1 MFRNKLNLRKVV
13 AIAICLAVTG
23 IEVIAQNYQIGVTQQ
38 GNQYDVNVT
47 QNRYQ
52 TIDVSRIQMTSYTP
66 SSTGG
71 IDFNNLSRAADALT
85 KRYYENQEMYF
96 GAYNQLLSLP
106 VDNQCQKDLKEKLL
120 NEFELNVKRSV
131 GRDRWFD
138 ANVRKTIM
146 DEALRIN
153 KTIGDYYDKPCIIP
167 DILKQIEDFNEQS
180 KYREALDIYEN
191 SKKDI
196 NIYLMIF
203 TYNFKKYHKET
214 IYSLFINVY
223 DRETAIRRYVENC
236 ESNLAYAK
244 QTSSN
249 DVYLS
254 LYSSILDG
262 YDELKDWN
270 KSIRICNDAVNW
282 AKGKMYVYA
291 AATSINL
298 ATRHYMNKDKEN
310 SLKYFTETRDILKK
324 QNNKDKIDKQWYKSC
339 EKMIKKLKKNDFS
352 LSLEEI
358 YNMVYGT

>member
-1 MFRNKLNLRKVV
+1 MIKVRLNLRNVV
-13 AIAICLAVTG
+13 AVAICLAVTEF
-23 IEVIAQNYQIGVTQQ
+23 EVIAQNYQIGVTQQ

-66 SSTGG
+66 TSTGG
-71 IDFNNLSRAADALT
+71 IDLNNLSRVGDALT
-85 KRYYENQEMYF
+85 KRYYENQEMYHN
-96 GAYNQLLSLP
+96 AYNQLISLP
-106 VDNQCQKDLKEKLL
+106 VDNQCQKDLKDKLL
-120 NEFELNVKRSV
+120 SEFELNVKSSV

-138 ANVRKTIM
+138 ANVKKTIM
-146 DEALRIN
+146 DEVLRIN
-153 KTIGDYYDKPCIIP
+153 KTIGDNYDKPCIIP
-167 DILKQIEDFNEQS
+167 DVLKQIQNLSNQS
-180 KYREALDIYEN
+180 EYREALSLYEN
-191 SKKDI
+191 KTKDI
-196 NIYLMIF
+196 NAYLMTF
-203 TYNFKKYHKET
+203 TSDFGENHKEM
-214 IYSLFINVY
+214 IYPLFRNVY

-254 LYSSILDG
+254 LYFSILYG

-270 KSIRICNDAVNW
+270 KSIWICNDAVNW
-282 AKGKMYVYA
+282 AKGKTYVHV

-310 SLKYFTETRDILKK
+310 SLKYFTEARDIVKK
-324 QNNKDKIDKQWYKSC
+324 NAGKKDEWYKSC